1 MKRILSIDGG
11 GIKGVFAATILA
23 EFEKETKEPLYKYF
37 DLIAGTST
45 GGIIAIGLA
54 LGIPAKTILKFYEDE
69 GPAIFCQEYRG
80 ICGWILKRFYKIKW
94 FSWGPKYPSE
104 ELKRAL
110 LKAFSDKKIGDAKTR
125 LLIPAWNGTT
135 NRVYIYKTAH
145 SERLSTDYTERAVD
159 AAMATAAAPTYF
171 RSHITK
177 NDVGLVDGG
186 VWANNPTGLAVIEGI
201 STLGW
206 KSDEIQVISIGLD
219 DVTVLEG
226 ATGAFRLAKNLSG
239 LFMAGQ
245 SHSSLGMAHILTGDV
260 GGADHKAIHRI
271 SQSVPKDSYELDDTT
286 KIKELKSRGF
296 DEARR
301 QKPNIKKVFFEKETE
316 PFEPMYKLDE
326 E

>member
-23 EFEKETKEPLYKYF
+23 EFEEDIGKPLHKYF

-54 LGIPAKTILKFYEDE
+54 LEIPAKDILKFYEDE

-80 ICGWILKRFYKIKW
+80 IRGWIAKKYHKAKW
-94 FSWGPKYPSE
+94 LSWGPKYPSE
-104 ELKRAL
+104 KLERAL

-125 LLIPAWNGTT
+125 LLIPAWHGKANK
-135 NRVYIYKTAH
+135 VYIYKTAH
-145 SERLSTDYTERAVD
+145 SERLNTDYKETAVD

-171 RSHITK
+171 REHITK

-186 VWANNPTGLAVIEGI
+186 VWANNPSALAVAEGI
-201 STLGW
+201 GTLGW
-206 KSDEIQVISIGLD
+206 KRDEIRLLSIGCLD

-226 ATGAFRLAKNLSG
+226 SIGAFQISSDLSR

-245 SHSSLGMAHILTGDV
+245 SYGSLGMAHILTGHV
-260 GGADHKAIHRI
+260 GGADHKAIYRI
-271 SQSVPKDSYELDDTT
+271 SQPMPKKGYELDDIS
-286 KIKELKSRGF
+286 KIPELKSRGSA
-296 DEARR
+296 EART
-301 QKPNIKKVFFEKETE
+301 QKPDIKKVFFQKMVKPFNPLHKE
-316 PFEPMYKLDE
+316 
-326 E
+326 

>member
-69 GPAIFCQEYRG
+69 GPAIFCQKNRG
-80 ICGWILKRFYKIKW
+80 IYGCFLKQFYNIKRA
-94 FSWGPKYPSE
+94 WGPKYPSK
-104 ELKRAL
+104 ELETAL
-110 LKAFSDKKIGDAKTR
+110 LKAFSNKKIGDAKTR
-125 LLIPAWNGTT
+125 LLIPAWHGKANQ
-135 NRVYIYKTAH
+135 VYIYKTAH
-145 SERLSTDYTERAVD
+145 SERLSTDYKETAVD

-171 RSHITK
+171 REHITK

-206 KSDEIQVISIGLD
+206 KSDEIQVLSIGLD
-219 DVTVLEG
+219 DVTVLES
-226 ATGAFRLAKNLSG
+226 ATGAFRLAKNLST

-245 SHSSLGMAHILTGDV
+245 SYGSLGMAHILTGDV
-260 GGADHKAIHRI
+260 GGANHKAIHRI
-271 SQSVPKDSYELDDTT
+271 SQQVFEKSYELDDTS
-286 KIKELKSRGF
+286 KIPELKSRGSA
-296 DEARR
+296 EARI
-301 QKPNIKKVFFEKETE
+301 QKPNIKKVFFQEMVE
-316 PFEPMYKLDE
+316 PFNPLHKE
-326 E
+326 